1 MSAIIAFCGLDCSEC
16 EAYIVTQAN
25 DEPGKQKL
33 LEKWRVEYQ
42 SPDMEI
48 SAVTCDGCHSTVRL
62 GGYCHLCSVRKCG
75 LERGFATCAECPD
88 YTCKTLEHILVMAPQ
103 ARANLDAL
111 RG

>member
-1 MSAIIAFCGLDCSEC
+1 MGPMIAFCGLDCSTC

-33 LEKWRVEYQ
+33 LEKWRVEYH
-42 SPDMEI
+42 SPKMEI
-48 SAVTCDGCHSTVRL
+48 NAVNCDGCHAMLRL
-62 GGYCHLCSVRKCG
+62 GGYCQLCSVRKCA
-75 LERGFATCAECPD
+75 LERGFDTCAECPD
-88 YTCKTLEHILVMAPQ
+88 YACRTLGHILAMVPQ